1 MGGRAALRY
10 QNAGGIRDKRKRE
23 ERLELN
29 RKKKAKKRQEEYA
42 AARLPDMR
50 TRGDKSA
57 YGRSVKHPVKKNGR
71 LSDLQ
76 SSSDEDDEEA
86 DEEVE
91 AEEEEE
97 EKAEEEEEEEEG
109 DEEEE
114 DEEEEEE
121 GEDDEGEEEDE
132 DEEVELSD
140 GCLDESFGEEESDE
154 AEDSEGDD
162 GQGES
167 GSRRGHAR
175 TTDPVD
181 GNPVAHERNQ
191 GEDLAVASEGEKN
204 KVQKNR
210 ETAAQKR
217 QCAYVKHNALLHTQT
232 AWGDLPLSRPLL
244 RAIQDLEYAHPT
256 HIQAA
261 CLRPALEGRDL
272 LANAQTGS
280 GKTAAFL
287 LPTLERL
294 LHSPGVRTRKMTPNG
309 PAGGLRGT
317 KALVLLPTRE
327 LAMQCVQMLQCL
339 SKYTPVTHALA
350 CGGMTLKAHENAL
363 RQQPDIV
370 VATPGRILDLLL
382 NSPTV
387 HLELLEIIVLDEADR
402 LLELG
407 FREEILAILRHCHRA
422 RQTLLFSATLTPS
435 IASLASLALNRPL
448 HISAEAAVGDS
459 TADREKS
466 GFTVTSLQAATAALK
481 QVSSTL
487 EQQFVMLQ
495 RDEHRAPALLHLC
508 TTAYTKNVIV
518 FFQTKQLAHQT
529 SLLFKFMGLQYAE
542 LHGNLTQQMRVEALE
557 RFHAGEADFLLASE
571 LASRGLDI
579 AGVEAVINFNV
590 PADIDR
596 YIHSVGRTARM
607 GRSGV
612 AVTLY
617 HRDGPERL
625 QVKKLLQALR
635 GGLNQSGEKPG
646 KSRNSK
652 GKGDTAQDGSSA
664 GAPRVFQ
671 RRIDADKLEA
681 LEKKVKSLQGDISRE
696 LKREKLEREV
706 RLAELHLQKAENL
719 QTHADEIYSRPMRQ
733 WFMTAKEKQRLKDE
747 SKALVGK
754 DAEEREALEKARG
767 GSAKERSGQAA
778 SEDEAEEDSE
788 AETEDAEDN
797 RSLSGSD
804 EDMHGADSDEELPD
818 WITAC
823 SDDGQSVEDE
833 VEEPAPKKKKAK
845 AVTVKEFKVA
855 KPKAQ
860 PTGGHK
866 EKKKQE
872 RLTPKQRERMKE
884 LQFMKAA
891 GRSAKRSQMPK
902 RLRVTHTSPEDVH
915 SGKARRQKNQKKKH
929 RPCWRAEESKKPQGG
944 RDEKKERKVKSVG
957 KKAFKS
963 KGRYRRR

>member
-1 MGGRAALRY
+1 MGSRGTLSY
-10 QNAGGIRDKRKRE
+10 QSGAGGRDKRKRE
-23 ERLELN
+23 ERLELS

-42 AARLPDMR
+42 AARRHDSQNRHGKP
-50 TRGDKSA
+50 GSA
-57 YGRSVKHPVKKNGR
+57 PSSKRSGKTNRGR
-71 LSDLQ
+71 LCDTED
-76 SSSDEDDEEA
+76 SSEENA
-86 DEEVE
+86 DSDEEV
-91 AEEEEE
+91 EEEEE
-97 EKAEEEEEEEEG
+97 EEEVEEEEEEEEEG
-109 DEEEE
+109 ENDEE
-114 DEEEEEE
+114 DE
-121 GEDDEGEEEDE
+121 DVEGEEEVDE
-132 DEEVELSD
+132 DEDVELSD
-140 GCLDESFGEEESDE
+140 GCLDVSFGEEDSDE
-154 AEDSEGDD
+154 DAADSDADD
-162 GQGES
+162 GEAGSTHQGDREPLS
-167 GSRRGHAR
+167 A
-175 TTDPVD
+175 TQTKK
-181 GNPVAHERNQ
+181 Q
-191 GEDLAVASEGEKN
+191 GGDEDLEVDSGNQMEKD
-204 KVQKNR
+204 QK
-210 ETAAQKR
+210 TKGTPGHKK

-294 LHSPGVRTRKMTPNG
+294 LHSPGVRSRKMTANG
-309 PAGGLRGT
+309 PTGGLRGT

-339 SKYTPVTHALA
+339 SKYTPITHALA
-350 CGGMTLKAHENAL
+350 CGGMTLKAHESAL
-363 RQQPDIV
+363 RHQPDIV

-448 HISAEAAVGDS
+448 HISAEATVTDS
-459 TADREKS
+459 TAGREKS

-481 QVSSTL
+481 TVSSTL
-487 EQQFVMLQ
+487 EQQFVMLH
-495 RDEHRAPALLHLC
+495 REEHRAPALLHLC

-518 FFQTKQLAHQT
+518 FFQTKKLAHQT
-529 SLLFKFMGLQYAE
+529 SLLFKFMGLKYAE

-612 AVTLY
+612 AVTIY
-617 HRDGPERL
+617 HRDGTERL
-625 QVKKLLQALR
+625 QVKKLLHALR
-635 GGLNQSGEKPG
+635 SGLNQPGEKAVKG
-646 KSRNSK
+646 KK
-652 GKGDTAQDGSSA
+652 GKGDKAQDGSLAS
-664 GAPRVFQ
+664 GPRVFQ
-671 RRIDADKLEA
+671 RRIDADKLEM
-681 LEKKVKSLQGDISRE
+681 LEKKVKSLQGDIVRE

-754 DAEEREALEKARG
+754 DAEERDALERARA
-767 GSAKERSGQAA
+767 SSSDERNGRAPL

-788 AETEDAEDN
+788 TEADN
-797 RSLSGSD
+797 AD
-804 EDMHGADSDEELPD
+804 QMDSDDEEDVVDESNSDDGELPE

-823 SDDGQSVEDE
+823 SDDSQSVEDE
-833 VEEPAPKKKKAK
+833 IEEPPPKKKAK
-845 AVTVKEFKVA
+845 AVTVKEFKA
-855 KPKAQ
+855 TKPKAQ
-860 PTGGHK
+860 PIGGNK

-891 GRSAKRSQMPK
+891 ARSAKRSQMPK
-902 RLRVTHTSPEDVH
+902 RLRVTHTSPNDVH
-915 SGKARRQKNQKKKH
+915 NNSRRPKNQKKRKLKASG
-929 RPCWRAEESKKPQGG
+929 WRAEEPKKPQGG
-944 RDEKKERKVKSVG
+944 KNENKKQRNVKTMG

-963 KGRYRRR
+963 KGRYKRR